1 MGKSMFQMISRVAL
15 VAFLGLAIVGPGAGA
30 QTEAAGKFSLAF
42 DARWG
47 GMALGAG
54 DYTFSVEGFRL
65 LRVRQ
70 GQKEL
75 GVVLLQSYDGV
86 KGRNEDASLICIRH
100 DGTCD
105 VRALTAPELGTFY
118 FAVPKDAKI
127 LLAQQPEL
135 LQREPIQMAGK

>member
-1 MGKSMFQMISRVAL
+1 MGKGLVQTISRMAL
-15 VAFLGLAIVGPGAGA
+15 MAFLGLAIVGPGAGA

-47 GMALGAG
+47 GMALGPG
-54 DYTFSVEGFRL
+54 EYTFSVEEFRI
-65 LRVRQ
+65 LRVQQ

-100 DGTCD
+100 DGACAVRVLTTPD
-105 VRALTAPELGTFY
+105 VGTFY
-118 FAVPKDAKI
+118 FAVPKDERILVAK
-127 LLAQQPEL
+127 QPEL
-135 LQREPIQMAGK
+135 LQRVAIQMAGK